1 MRTYTAALGALA
13 LASVAAAQQVLL
25 MPNSLRDTVWTL
37 DPFDGSVLSQN
48 FITDPNHVTTI
59 NAIDSGRG
67 TVFVSDQVAD
77 AVFEYDLNGNFL
89 GTFVGAG
96 EGLDNIRGIAVKDGD
111 LYVTVAGGGLAGT
124 IQKFR
129 IADKAQSTFISLPT
143 GANSPWDITFRAN
156 DVLISDSATDDIY
169 SYTHAGTLNG
179 KFYDSPGT
187 NDLNFPQ
194 QIALA
199 GTDVLV
205 AGFSVPN
212 GIYRFDE
219 NGIKTAFRDTG
230 IAVRGVYQLGN
241 GKVLWTGGTRFGTWD
256 PVTNSLEDIYT
267 GTTSDS
273 FRYVEL
279 MAVPEPGTLA
289 ALGLAALLLRR
300 RRSSR

>member
-13 LASVAAAQQVLL
+13 LVTIGGAQQVLL

-37 DPFDGSVLSQN
+37 DPFDGSVISQN

-77 AVFEYDLNGNFL
+77 AVFEYDLSGNFL
-89 GTFVGAG
+89 GTFVGPG
-96 EGLDNIRGIAVKDGD
+96 EGLDNIRGITVKDGD
-111 LYVTVAGGGLAGT
+111 LYVTVAGGALTGT

-129 IADKAQSTFISLPT
+129 ISDKAQSTFVTLAT
-143 GANSPWDITFRAN
+143 GASPWDITFRGN
-156 DVLISDSATDDIY
+156 DVLISDSTSDDIY
-169 SYTHAGTLNG
+169 SYTHGGTLNG

-194 QIALA
+194 QISLA

-205 AGFSVPN
+205 SGFSVPN
-212 GIYRFDE
+212 GVYRFDE
-219 NGIKTAFRDTG
+219 NGLKTAFRDTG

-256 PVTNSLEDIYT
+256 PATNALADIYT

-289 ALGLAALLLRR
+289 ALGLAALLIRR